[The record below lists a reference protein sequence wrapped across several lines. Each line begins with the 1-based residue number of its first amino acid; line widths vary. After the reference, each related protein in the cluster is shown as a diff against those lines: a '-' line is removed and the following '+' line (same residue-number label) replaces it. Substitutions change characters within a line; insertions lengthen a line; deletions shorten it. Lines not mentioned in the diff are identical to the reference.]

1 MSNNFLKI
9 IVVWGDNVSMKETI
23 LNSLKFPNDERP
35 ETLEDVY
42 KIYLRNITDNFNTS
56 KKCLDYML
64 CKNIGPFKYNKN
76 DCVFV
81 IYSIDIV
88 CGSHHHKLDIERE
101 NENFILKFNKHFE
114 IIKNNDSYDWRFS
127 EL

>member
-1 MSNNFLKI
+1 MSINYFKI
-9 IVVWGDNVSMKETI
+9 IVVWGNQVSMKETI
-23 LNSLKFPNDERP
+23 LDSSKFPDDERR
-35 ETLEDVY
+35 ETLEEVY
-42 KIYLRNITDNFNTS
+42 NIYRRNITDNFNTS

-64 CKNIGPFKYNKN
+64 RKNIGPFKYNKN

-88 CGSHHHKLDIERE
+88 WSSHHHKLDIARE
-101 NENFILKFNKHFE
+101 NENFILNFNKYFE
-114 IIKNNDSYDWRFS
+114 IIKDQDCFNWRFT